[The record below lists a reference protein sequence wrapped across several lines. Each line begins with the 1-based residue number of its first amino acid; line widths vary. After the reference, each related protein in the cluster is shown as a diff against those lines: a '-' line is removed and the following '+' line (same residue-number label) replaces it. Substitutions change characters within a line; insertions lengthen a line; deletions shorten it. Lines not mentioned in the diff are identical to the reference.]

1 MTAQRSFEDLGT
13 PLAGVTFCV
22 LDLETTGGSP
32 ADSAITEIGACKVQ
46 MGGVVGTFQTLVNPG
61 QPVPAFVRLLTGIS
75 DDLLIEAPDIE
86 AVLPSLLEFMKG
98 TVLVAHNARFDI
110 GFLNAALERSAYPRL
125 DNRVLDTAI
134 LARKILAGEVPN
146 NKLST
151 LARHLRCAHQPNH
164 RAYTDVLATI
174 DVLHHLIERVAGF
187 GVTTL
192 EDLAAMSSSRL
203 DGTFSKIKLADN
215 VPHAI
220 GIYRF
225 LATNGQTLYVGKAAD
240 LRSRVRSYFYGD
252 PRRKVRDL
260 LRQVDR
266 VEVETYAT
274 MLEAE
279 VAEARAIA
287 RELPPHNRAGK
298 RSASWYLK
306 IHLGAKVPK
315 LTRARVPRDDG
326 HIYLGPFAS
335 IRVVKTLIEAL
346 QDAFP
351 VHRCSEPAR
360 CKGCAF
366 AEMGRC
372 AGQQRD
378 EHAAEMRALAAALD
392 NDPDAVFRPLE
403 AKMRRLAAVERF
415 EEAAEA
421 RERAV
426 SVERALAIAAQVRSL
441 VAAGDVVLRVGGR
454 AVLLRDAQLAAAT
467 DIFEGEPVTSL
478 LARLGAKAKSEP
490 VGTFVSCEVQREAR
504 VIWSWL
510 RRGGEDCALIA
521 VSGTWTMPLSA
532 GRLGGRFTVRKPVTI
547 PALSVTGIGKRA

>member
-1 MTAQRSFEDLGT
+1 MTQQRSFEDLGT

-46 MGGVVGTFQTLVNPG
+46 MGEVVGSFHTLVNPG

-86 AVLPSLLEFMKG
+86 AVLPSLWEFLKG

-110 GFLNAALERSAYPRL
+110 GFLNAALERAAYGRL
-125 DNRVLDTAI
+125 ENRVVDTAI

-146 NKLST
+146 HKLST

-192 EDLAAMSSSRL
+192 EDLAAMSSSRI
-203 DGTFSKIKLADN
+203 DGTFSKIKLADDL
-215 VPHAI
+215 PHAA

-225 LATNGQTLYVGKAAD
+225 IGTTGQTLYVGKAAD
-240 LRSRVRSYFYGD
+240 LRARVRSYFYGD
-252 PRRKVRDL
+252 PRRKIRDL

-266 VEVETYAT
+266 VEVETYPT

-298 RSASWYLK
+298 RSATWYLK
-306 IHLGAKVPK
+306 IHTGAKVPK
-315 LTRARVPRDDG
+315 LTRARAPRDDG
-326 HIYLGPFAS
+326 HVYLGPFSS

-351 VHRCSEPAR
+351 IHRCSEPAR
-360 CKGCAF
+360 CHGCAF
-366 AEMGRC
+366 SQMQRC
-372 AGQQRD
+372 TGTQRA
-378 EHAAEMRALAAALD
+378 EHAAEIKALAAALD
-392 NDPDAVFRPLE
+392 SDPDVVFGPLE
-403 AKMRRLAAVERF
+403 EKMRRLAAVERF

-421 RERAV
+421 RERALA
-426 SVERALAIAAQVRSL
+426 VERALTTAAQVKSL
-441 VAAGDVVLRVGGR
+441 LGAGDIVLRVGAR
-454 AVLLRDAQLAAAT
+454 VVLIRDAQLAAAT
-467 DIFEGEPVTSL
+467 DFFEGESVGAL
-478 LARLGAKAKSEP
+478 RGRLEAKAKTEP
-490 VGTFVSCEVQREAR
+490 VSTFVSSELQREAR

-510 RRGGEDCALIA
+510 RKSAGECSIVS
-521 VSGTWTMPLSA
+521 VSGTWAMPVTA
-532 GRLGGRFTVRKPVTI
+532 GRIGGRFVVKTM
-547 PALSVTGIGKRA
+547 A